1 MTPDSHEPTGVP
13 HDASAADTSAIIGNR
28 AMEIIVAAA
37 LLAFGTLIAG
47 ASMKLGFRWG
57 DDGPQAGYFPF
68 YIGAI
73 IVISSLITL
82 IQTIRGNTAQSGA
95 AFVERGQ
102 LRQVLA
108 VLLPALVYVLA
119 IQWFGI
125 YVSSALYIAV
135 FMVWL
140 GHYAWWKSA
149 LLSVAVSACL
159 YVMFEKWFQVALH
172 KGTLFDPLSLIGL

>member
-1 MTPDSHEPTGVP
+1 MTSDTQETLPGEQQ
-13 HDASAADTSAIIGNR
+13 ADTHPVVSNR
-28 AMEIIVAAA
+28 VMEVVVAAT
-37 LLAFGTLIAG
+37 LLAFGALVSG
-47 ASMKLGFRWG
+47 ASYQIGARWG

-68 YIGAI
+68 YIGVL

-82 IQTIRGNTAQSGA
+82 ITAMRGKTPASGA

-102 LRQVLA
+102 LRQILA

-125 YVSSALYIAV
+125 YMSSAIYIAV

-149 LLSVAVSACL
+149 LLGVAVSACL
-159 YVMFEKWFQVALH
+159 YVMFETWFQVALH
-172 KGTLFDPLSLIGL
+172 KGSLFDPLSLIGL